1 MSAKTKRI
9 LKEARSLFWPWCAVI
24 IAGALPLL
32 EQSLAALKKSALLWG
47 VYNWIEAVSF
57 LGFVLGIPLLAT
69 LPIGNEFQHRT
80 LPLLLSQPI
89 SRMEIWSE
97 KLSVTIVA
105 VVSVALVFCIAGR
118 SALQQDPN
126 LWLIAGALMISMT
139 ASAIFWTLVARSTM
153 GGLALNCVNSFIAI
167 IWLNRRDWLPQSMTT
182 RSVAVFAFLGYAG
195 VMLWLGRR
203 TLARFQVTG
212 GLAGEDLLTAGPD
225 MMPGALVEWLRCR
238 PTSPL
243 VNLIRKELRLLRP
256 VWLISLLGVPVW
268 IGLPALRF
276 TVERTSAL
284 AVFMVIVLIP
294 LNAVLA
300 GTMSLGEER
309 TSGMHSWHLTLPVP
323 ARRQWFI
330 KLAAAMF
337 TGLICAVLLPVS
349 ALVAS
354 RFIFGSPLMSVN
366 LETGMDWLL
375 SVLLVSFASFWCAC
389 AIKGTVRAT
398 LWVFP
403 ALIALS
409 LAGAFGDRIAIQVV
423 DFVVSRLD
431 LFVDFRFTNAVSNIH
446 LFATGVPP
454 KWLLVLLLV
463 APTLALAVVQSGWLF
478 RKQLQDSPL
487 FVVRRLLPLA
497 ITAFLCSFSL
507 AGLIA
512 FVDQGKQQMWTVFRE
527 THQAIERIQ
536 PGNAKLNA
544 THPLQLTL
552 EDLAKAYPL
561 SERTWRWLRDS
572 RIIVAPDKPLPGGR
586 YCCGENL
593 RGIITFAS
601 DQAYSS
607 YLATI
612 HLPSGSDC
620 IVSFQAGGEYGI
632 LGGVCK

>member
-1 MSAKTKRI
+1 
-9 LKEARSLFWPWCAVI
+9 
-24 IAGALPLL
+24 
-32 EQSLAALKKSALLWG
+32 
-47 VYNWIEAVSF
+47 
-57 LGFVLGIPLLAT
+57 
-69 LPIGNEFQHRT
+69 
-80 LPLLLSQPI
+80 
-89 SRMEIWSE
+89 
-97 KLSVTIVA
+97 
-105 VVSVALVFCIAGR
+105 
-118 SALQQDPN
+118 
-126 LWLIAGALMISMT
+126 
-139 ASAIFWTLVARSTM
+139 
-153 GGLALNCVNSFIAI
+153 
-167 IWLNRRDWLPQSMTT
+167 
-182 RSVAVFAFLGYAG
+182 
-195 VMLWLGRR
+195 
-203 TLARFQVTG
+203 
-212 GLAGEDLLTAGPD
+212 
-225 MMPGALVEWLRCR
+225 
-238 PTSPL
+238 
-243 VNLIRKELRLLRP
+243 
-256 VWLISLLGVPVW
+256 
-268 IGLPALRF
+268 
-276 TVERTSAL
+276 
-284 AVFMVIVLIP
+284 
-294 LNAVLA
+294 
-300 GTMSLGEER
+300 
-309 TSGMHSWHLTLPVP
+309 
-323 ARRQWFI
+323 
-330 KLAAAMF
+330 MF
-337 TGLICAVLLPVS
+337 TGLVCAVLLPVS
-349 ALVAS
+349 ALIAS

-375 SVLLVSFASFWCAC
+375 GVLLVSFASFWCAC
-389 AIKGTVRAT
+389 AVKGTVSAT

-409 LAGAFGDRIAIQVV
+409 FAGAFGDRIAFQVV

-463 APTLALAVVQSGWLF
+463 APTLVLAVVQSGWLF

-507 AGLIA
+507 AALIA

-536 PGNAKLNA
+536 PGNAKLDA

-561 SERTWRWLRDS
+561 SKRTRRWLRDS

-586 YCCGENL
+586 YCCGENA
-593 RGIITFAS
+593 RGITFAS

-620 IVSFQAGGEYGI
+620 IVSFQAGGGYGI

>member
-1 MSAKTKRI
+1 M
-9 LKEARSLFWPWCAVI
+9 
-24 IAGALPLL
+24 
-32 EQSLAALKKSALLWG
+32 
-47 VYNWIEAVSF
+47 
-57 LGFVLGIPLLAT
+57 LGIPLLAT
-69 LPIGNEFQHRT
+69 LPMGNEFQHRT

-89 SRMEIWSE
+89 SRMKIWSE

-118 SALQQDPN
+118 SALQQNPN

-153 GGLALNCVNSFIAI
+153 GGLALNGVNSFIAI
-167 IWLNRRDWLPQSMTT
+167 IWLNRRDWIPQSMTT
-182 RSVAVFAFLGYAG
+182 RSVAVFAFLSYAG

-212 GLAGEDLLTAGPD
+212 GPAGEDLLAAGPD

-238 PTSPL
+238 STSPL

-256 VWLISLLGVPVW
+256 VWLISLLAVPLW
-268 IGLPALRF
+268 IGLPVLRF
-276 TVERTSAL
+276 TVERASAL
-284 AVFMVIVLIP
+284 AVFMVIVLLP
-294 LNAVLA
+294 LSAVLS

-309 TSGMHSWHLTLPVP
+309 TSGTHSWHLTLPVP

-337 TGLICAVLLPVS
+337 TGLVCAVLLPVS
-349 ALVAS
+349 ALIAS

-366 LETGMDWLL
+366 LEMGMDWLL
-375 SVLLVSFASFWCAC
+375 GVLLLSFASFWCAC
-389 AIKGTVRAT
+389 AVKGTVSAT

-403 ALIALS
+403 ALIALYF
-409 LAGAFGDRIAIQVV
+409 AGAFGDRIAFHVV
-423 DFVVSRLD
+423 DFVVSKLD
-431 LFVDFRFTNAVSNIH
+431 LFVDFRFTNAVSNIR

-463 APTLALAVVQSGWLF
+463 APTLVLAVVQSGWLF

-497 ITAFLCSFSL
+497 ITSFLCSFSL
-507 AGLIA
+507 AALIA

-561 SERTWRWLRDS
+561 LERTWRWLRDS

-586 YCCGENL
+586 HCCGEDAS
-593 RGIITFAS
+593 IVTFAS

-620 IVSFQAGGEYGI
+620 IMSFQAGGGYGI